1 MKGKKNRGKG
11 WRAGRRDL
19 APREEGERKK
29 GKYQFRKSVVKAVS
43 GQKRG
48 PGWLLLQQ
56 GHGAPQSGKF
66 REVACGTEP
75 SPVAMGLWV
84 SGWHGE
90 VTGGGGRD
98 GPGSRYG
105 APWTGVPNILEAEGT
120 GASRANARE
129 TKQTTLETDDR

>member
-1 MKGKKNRGKG
+1 
-11 WRAGRRDL
+11 
-19 APREEGERKK
+19 
-29 GKYQFRKSVVKAVS
+29 VKAVS

-98 GPGSRYG
+98 G
-105 APWTGVPNILEAEGT
+105 
-120 GASRANARE
+120 ASRANARE

>member
-1 MKGKKNRGKG
+1 
-11 WRAGRRDL
+11 
-19 APREEGERKK
+19 
-29 GKYQFRKSVVKAVS
+29 VS

-120 GASRANARE
+120 GRAERTRGKPNKRLW
-129 TKQTTLETDDR
+129 KQTTVNR